1 MSGVERAMK
10 FGVATFI
17 TDEGVGPRR
26 LGAAVEERGFHC
38 LNSSFVVYP
47 RVRSSRTRALPTRP
61 VAPVTNTR
69 MEVHSFRQ
77 PRETAL
83 CGAANQRTTA

>member
-1 MSGVERAMK
+1 MK

-47 RVRSSRTRALPTRP
+47 RVRQFTDEGIADEAGRAGNEHT
-61 VAPVTNTR
+61 

-77 PRETAL
+77 PRETAR